1 MKIGNVYDLDSFAA
15 FRDSSKRSGFQDSY
29 AGVVLAR
36 NLTQVDPR
44 VFEKKYPDLAF
55 MNAGIEADNT
65 GGYAQQIQSLRLQD
79 LGGFVNAGDASDNKG
94 KISLAGEDTF
104 IKVIEREAH
113 SKWSD
118 TEIKQAE
125 LQNVNLPGRYLE
137 AHNKI
142 YMREIDEM
150 GLLGFNG
157 NQGILTY
164 TGYTSTPATG
174 AIGTLTA
181 QQMYDEYA
189 TLITEQWNAVNN
201 TEDYKGSIV
210 FTPTYAINKLA
221 ATMLN
226 TAGGTNAMSVM
237 AALKFNFPG
246 IEFYGTFRADNAG
259 GAGVSVTTVM
269 SKSSAAV
276 KMRIPVPLRI
286 GEVVKLNSFD
296 FQVDSK
302 YRIAGVDFL
311 EDTAGRRLTGL

>member
-1 MKIGNVYDLDSFAA
+1 MKIGNIYDLDA
-15 FRDSSKRSGFQDSY
+15 FKNFKDSASRQGFQDSY
-29 AGVVLAR
+29 AGTVLAR

-44 VFEKKYPDLAF
+44 IFEKKYPELAF
-55 MNAGIEADNT
+55 MAAGIEADNT
-65 GGYAQQIQSLRLQD
+65 GGYAAQIQSLRLQD
-79 LGGFVNAGDASDNKG
+79 LGGFTNSGDSADNKG
-94 KISLAGEDTF
+94 KISLAGEDSF

-125 LQNVNLPGRYLE
+125 LQNINLPGRYLA

-142 YMREIDEM
+142 YMREVDEM
-150 GLLGFNG
+150 GLIGFNG

-164 TGYTSTPATG
+164 TGFTATAAAG

-181 QQMYDEYA
+181 QQMYDAYA
-189 TLITEQWNAVNN
+189 TLITEQWNGVNN
-201 TEDYKGSIV
+201 TAEYKGGVI
-210 FTPTYAINKLA
+210 FTPVYAINKLN

-246 IEFYGTFRADNAG
+246 VEFLGTFRADDAR
-259 GAGVSVTTVM
+259 GAGASATTIVSTN
-269 SKSSAAV
+269 SESL

-311 EDTAGRRLTGL
+311 ENTAGRTLTGL